1 LDLRPR
7 VKPFSLTNRS
17 PFEYEGRELSVLGK
31 YSSYVLVP
39 NRNLILTYDYYL
51 PRVDV
56 ISLNREGKFE
66 VIKGIPSDDLKVP
79 ALKSNTIDIATVLLP
94 PYLYS
99 IRDAIVNMAIH
110 KRYRMSDISL
120 LENRIEKIEMVTSL
134 NLLEART
141 DSIVIRD
148 VETGLDRFKSGFFA
162 DNFTTDQFSDT
173 TNLQFRSTIYKD
185 TGILSANV
193 TTKNLELQIGSEL
206 ISGFSTTFNPSA
218 DSSFLSDVGS
228 PGIKVTGKGKIVT
241 LNYSEVPYIS
251 QPFATKETK
260 ISNEPVIY
268 NGIAALSPSQ
278 DIWYEE
284 KLIERNTSVE
294 GTTTI
299 ANTPTVE
306 NQTFT
311 VNIQG
316 PNIIR
321 YVDPPQQNPP
331 SNPPGGYNRYATS
344 SSSRS
349 SSSPSPVRYE
359 GIATGYIPSTNSYGT
374 VDQNMGGYDP
384 SAGTNR
390 TTPSIGLAGVE
401 RARAMGYGDDEIRSW
416 ISRSGA
422 EVAGDAS
429 IALGL
434 G

>member
-1 LDLRPR
+1 
-7 VKPFSLTNRS
+7 
-17 PFEYEGRELSVLGK
+17 
-31 YSSYVLVP
+31 
-39 NRNLILTYDYYL
+39 
-51 PRVDV
+51 
-56 ISLNREGKFE
+56 
-66 VIKGIPSDDLKVP
+66 
-79 ALKSNTIDIATVLLP
+79 
-94 PYLYS
+94 
-99 IRDAIVNMAIH
+99 MAIH

-148 VETGLDRFKSGFFA
+148 AETGLDRFKSGFFA
-162 DNFTTDQFSDT
+162 DNFTTEQFSDT

-206 ISGFSTTFNPSA
+206 ISGFGTSFNPSA
-218 DSSFLSDVGS
+218 DSSFLSDLGS
-228 PGIKVTGKGKIVT
+228 PGVKLTGKGKIVT

-284 KLIERNTSVE
+284 KLIERNTSIE

-311 VNIQG
+311 VNVQG

-321 YVDPPQQNPP
+321 YVDPPQQNTP
-331 SNPPGGYNRYATS
+331 SNPPGGWIPPS
-344 SSSRS
+344 SSSSTKNR
-349 SSSPSPVRYE
+349 SSSPSPVKYE
-359 GIATGYIPSTNSYGT
+359 GIASGYIPSTNSMGT
-374 VDQNMGGYDP
+374 VNQNTGGYDP
-384 SAGTNR
+384 SSGSNR
-390 TTPSIGLAGVE
+390 PQASIGLAAVE
-401 RARAMGYGDDEIRSW
+401 RARAMGYSDSQIKSW
-416 ISRSGA
+416 ISSSGA
-422 EVAGDAS
+422 VVGELAS
-429 IALGL
+429 KSLYGN
-434 G
+434 